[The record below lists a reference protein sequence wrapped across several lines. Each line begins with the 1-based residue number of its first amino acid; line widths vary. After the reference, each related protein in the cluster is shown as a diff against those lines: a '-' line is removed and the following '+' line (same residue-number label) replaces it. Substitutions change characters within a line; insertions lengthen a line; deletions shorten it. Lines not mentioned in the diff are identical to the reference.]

1 MTKKYSLADYRRQAN
16 KPPFPLDI
24 DEERTLEIAPPTTS
38 AMLDVQ
44 STDDVRE
51 QLKLLA
57 GDKYDELMEVIGEE
71 QGGVLK
77 VLLKD
82 MTAHFGLGE

>member
-1 MTKKYSLADYRRQAN
+1 MAKKYSLADYRRQAN
-16 KPPFPLDI
+16 RSPFSLEI
-24 DEERTLEIAPPTTS
+24 DEEQTLEIAPPTTS

-44 STDDVRE
+44 ATDDVRE

-57 GDKYDELMEVIGEE
+57 GDKYDELMEAIGDE

-82 MTAHFGLGE
+82 MTGHFGLGE